1 MATNSSRES
10 ASSSKFV
17 YPPPIVLLGKR
28 DFKPFNDILLSI
40 GQRVNM
46 TEELVYSI
54 STKNPDLQKTYDL
67 RFAGVDSEK
76 RPPLTGYEASDLL
89 SPSKTPSSSSSTLPS
104 QTVRQSGNTSDQ
116 GSRPIGRGGR
126 RQFTRYTGFPR
137 TSSQWH
143 DDRTAR
149 AAFADESD
157 NEVLTSR
164 AFETPLQPTTAARS
178 VSSPGSI
185 DTSQLPAVPQALKD
199 FLGITRSDEKKIHTS
214 EVVFI
219 NILTWRQEHHS
230 KRKARADLWIWMKSC
245 LYLDITK
252 NVRGMFFSAF
262 EGVPLNDICMLLTKL
277 RLLCTRPN
285 IVAIARSVAEFF
297 LKKEKV
303 PLSPSQFYVNTEERA
318 DDINQSLEA
327 LERERGNTLLT
338 GGFRIS
344 PFVSACLTLNSI
356 SKERKYEH
364 LMFSLAE
371 KDEVLATTLE
381 STKGFIKY
389 LDDFQQNL
397 ENIRGE
403 EPTLSASLAVEKR
416 PQDACWRN
424 FKGVP
429 CRLDCKFKHYKPNIS
444 SGDLTSLGKAESSSR
459 TSTSI
464 CFRCGSLR
472 TACPDISKCSAISS
486 TCTGCKKT
494 GHVVAVCKA
503 RKASFSA
510 LRANFA
516 KEMDDDSEEPMDQ
529 RELYS
534 EVVDFGD
541 DADDFLEEYD
551 EQCNM
556 CVEEIGEGSGF
567 IISRTFENAGLKLS
581 TNDVPPNAKS
591 LISTR
596 DLTCNF
602 AKVPQTEGYTTF
614 ISDTGTNVSITNKK
628 VDPARSYFEPSSINL
643 AGSDSKILSHNK
655 SDLSYQL
662 KTGHGLEVSRV
673 VNSAS
678 AQNLLS
684 VPNLTK
690 AGLTFVYDETEM
702 RVFQTKG
709 LNIAGELI
717 DREDKCQRTGL
728 YPWTMK
734 DNPVTEEGSSGLL
747 FCANAIAKD
756 NSSRT
761 SSERLSILRD
771 AFAAFI
777 TPFSAKKLMAN
788 LARAYYDKAGDENS
802 MRHEAL
808 CHLSAKTI
816 NTVFPGAN
824 YPLGGCGCQDCV
836 DSKAHRIP
844 KPARLDTKTSNNMKP
859 GERCQ
864 ADFQGPFAGAC
875 GGKRYALEFID
886 VPSGYGDTYP
896 CKATTDF
903 YQVFPVHWKESCALS
918 GNRLRKF
925 ETDSDSVFASKES
938 QKIYQEK
945 VVSHSAAA
953 PYEHCPY
960 IEGQN
965 RIRFEAVSA
974 MMKRAN
980 AKSPKW
986 SLARKHFVFTMN
998 NIRVVK
1004 LADGSLI
1011 SRRNIFENNTTIF
1024 NPKFFAAFGTRCQ
1037 VQIPAGQRDG
1047 GKGPTQLRTFDGV
1060 VVGYMKS
1067 GLGYLVEH
1075 SGNMKIY
1082 NTGFTMTTIF
1092 PGDYPW
1098 WKDTNDDC
1106 PKNFFPTLEAAVDAK
1121 EWEKFKFDELE
1132 SSRALDIIESTILPT
1147 IKAYAKLNGEVETG
1161 ITKPLSVVS
1170 DLSGSEFR
1178 RAEEV
1183 PKSVTAVE
1191 EIPSLSTCE
1200 PKSSVEEKQKEK
1212 SVEMT
1217 IALGDAV
1224 EVVQSKALD
1233 LPVTTDLSEPLSK
1246 QTLPGELVCSKSRK
1260 PKRNQR
1266 IYVLEREGDDGT
1278 GKWIVIEADVLPRVN
1293 SPNATKVGH
1302 ERCANAKDP
1311 LDIWDVPRD
1320 NIDFTLESAIIRCDQ
1335 SNDHNFAGV
1344 AIVPHVVDV
1353 LDSTREQA
1361 RMGLVELKAF
1371 SAESRLLFTQK
1382 PITLPPPQEWNV
1394 DKHPYSKDYIS
1405 ASDLEFAQVEANK
1418 TWILVDIDKVPK
1430 GHKIIPTK
1438 MIFSDKIKD
1447 EACVKP
1453 KARLVAQ
1460 GNRQAPNS
1468 YGETHAGVMDIN
1480 GFRLQLAELIQDD
1493 TIEHAHWDSSNAYLN
1508 AVLHEEVY
1516 CAIPPRYKNRYPGKC
1531 WRLLKALY
1539 GLRQAGF
1546 EWKMLVNK
1554 IMKLAGAVAN
1564 PKDLAVFQL
1573 TKGNDWVRTF
1583 TEVDDFFVF
1592 WPKQSR
1598 YLRDVLWNTCT
1609 QNIREIN
1616 DLGPLSWV
1624 LKCKIDVNHTT
1635 GVLTM
1640 SQGGFAR
1647 EMIARFGFENIKHA
1661 DTPAFDKGEDSK
1673 MTAEDLIVSPENS
1686 SAIKDL
1692 PIREVIGCLWW
1703 LVRMTRLDMNLATQ
1717 QASRYQ
1723 DKPSMKLWRWLLRMV
1738 GYLAKEPDRG
1748 LVFRKSS
1755 EAQHRVTYCDASL
1768 GDLPDS
1774 KSTLGLAYLI
1784 SGCSVHWNCC
1794 SSSRIC
1800 FSSCEA
1806 EAHALVKA
1814 WKFDQWVKL
1823 LLFYMHGT
1831 HLDGLPTVVKEDNMS
1846 TIALTS
1852 EHAPKKRARHYGM
1865 EWDAVCEAVQNKEI
1879 QLVWTDTNEQWADIL
1894 TKPLSKAKFEQ
1905 FRNALMGNL

>member
-10 ASSSKFV
+10 ASSTKYV
-17 YPPPIVLLGKR
+17 YPPPIVLLGKK
-28 DFKPFNDILLSI
+28 DFKPFNEILLSI

-67 RFAGVDSEK
+67 RFAGVDLDK
-76 RPPLTGYEASDLL
+76 RPPLKGYEPSDLL
-89 SPSKTPSSSSSTLPS
+89 SPSKTPSSSLPS
-104 QTVRQSGNTSDQ
+104 QTSRQGGNTSDL
-116 GSRPIGRGGR
+116 GSSYTGRGGTQR
-126 RQFTRYTGFPR
+126 RPPRHFPR
-137 TSSQWH
+137 TSAQWQEQ
-143 DDRTAR
+143 RAAR
-149 AAFADESD
+149 AFFEDESD
-157 NEVLTSR
+157 VDVLASGR
-164 AFETPLQPTTAARS
+164 FETPLQQGLSGRS

-185 DTSQLPAVPQALKD
+185 DSSQLPSVPQALKD

-297 LKKEKV
+297 LRKEKA

-356 SKERKYEH
+356 SKDRKYEH

-371 KDEVLATTLE
+371 KDDVLATTLE

-403 EPTLSASLAVEKR
+403 EPALSASLAAEKR
-416 PQDACWRN
+416 PPDACWRN

-429 CRLDCKFKHYKPNIS
+429 CSLECKFKHYKPNIS
-444 SGDLTSLGKAESSSR
+444 QGDISSLGKAAPNSKSGG
-459 TSTSI
+459 SI

-472 TACPDISKCSAISS
+472 TVCPDISKCSAISL

-503 RKASFSA
+503 RKATLSA

-541 DADDFLEEYD
+541 NVEDFLEEYD

-556 CVEEIGEGSGF
+556 CFEEIGEGSGF
-567 IISRTFENAGLKLS
+567 MNSRTFENARLEIS
-581 TNDVPPNAKS
+581 TNDVLAPPHISKS
-591 LISTR
+591 LASAEES
-596 DLTCNF
+596 TCNF
-602 AKVPQTEGYTTF
+602 ANVPQTKGYTTF
-614 ISDTGTNVSITNKK
+614 YSDTGTNVSITNKK

-643 AGSDSKILSHNK
+643 AGSTSKILSHNK
-655 SDLSYQL
+655 SDLTYQL
-662 KTGHGLEVSRV
+662 KTGHGLEVSRI
-673 VNSAS
+673 VNSEN

-690 AGLTFVYDETEM
+690 AGLTFVFDEAEM

-709 LNIAGELI
+709 LTMAGELV

-734 DNPVTEEGSSGLL
+734 DNAEEDNSGLL
-747 FCANAIAKD
+747 FCANAIAHD
-756 NSSRT
+756 VSPRT
-761 SSERLSILRD
+761 SSERLDTLRN
-771 AFAAFI
+771 AFSELIA
-777 TPFSAKKLMAN
+777 PFAAKKLMAN
-788 LARAYYDKAGDENS
+788 LARAYYDKAGDKSS

-808 CHLSAKTI
+808 CHLGAKVI

-836 DSKAHRIP
+836 DSKSHRIP
-844 KPARLDTKTSNNMKP
+844 KPGRLDTKKSNNMRP

-875 GGKRYALEFID
+875 GGKKYALEFID
-886 VPSGYGDTYP
+886 VPSGYGDTFP

-903 YQVFPVHWKESCALS
+903 YQCFPVHWKESFALS
-918 GNRLRKF
+918 GNRMRLL
-925 ETDSDSVFASKES
+925 ETDSDSVFGSKES
-938 QKIYQEK
+938 QRMYQEK

-980 AKSPKW
+980 AKSSKW

-1004 LADGSLI
+1004 ITDGSLL
-1011 SRRNIFENNTTIF
+1011 SKKNIFENNTTVF
-1024 NPKFFAAFGTRCQ
+1024 NPIFFVAFGTRCQ
-1037 VQIPAGQRDG
+1037 VQIPASQREG
-1047 GKGPTQLRTFDGV
+1047 GKGPTQFRTFDGV

-1075 SGNMKIY
+1075 AENKKIY

-1098 WKDTNDDC
+1098 WKDVNDDC
-1106 PKNFFPTLEAAVDAK
+1106 PKNFFPTLEAAVDAN
-1121 EWEKFKFDELE
+1121 EWEKFKFDELD
-1132 SSRALDIIESTILPT
+1132 SSRALDSIESTILPK
-1147 IKAYAKLNGEVETG
+1147 IEVYAKLNRDMATG
-1161 ITKPLSVVS
+1161 ITKQLSVISNPV
-1170 DLSGSEFR
+1170 L
-1178 RAEEV
+1178 V
-1183 PKSVTAVE
+1183 VE
-1191 EIPSLSTCE
+1191 GA
-1200 PKSSVEEKQKEK
+1200 EEKQIP
-1212 SVEMT
+1212 VAAVD
-1217 IALGDAV
+1217 IAFADAITPV
-1224 EVVQSKALD
+1224 DMVVNPQPLEEPEVVPSDAEPK
-1233 LPVTTDLSEPLSK
+1233 PSELVMPEIVEPADGP
-1246 QTLPGELVCSKSRK
+1246 PGELVCSVERY

-1266 IYVLEREGDDGT
+1266 IYVLEKSDDDGG
-1278 GKWIVIEADVLPRVN
+1278 GKWRVVEANVLPRVKN
-1293 SPNATKVGH
+1293 PNGTQVGH
-1302 ERCANAKDP
+1302 ERVENVDDP
-1311 LDIWDVPRD
+1311 TDIWDVPRD
-1320 NIDFTLESAIIRCDQ
+1320 NIDFKKEAALVRCGQ
-1335 SNDHNFAGV
+1335 SNDCKFAGV
-1344 AIVPHVVDV
+1344 AITPSVGDI
-1353 LDSTREQA
+1353 LDSTGKQT
-1361 RMGLVELKAF
+1361 RMGLVELNAF
-1371 SAESRLLFTQK
+1371 SAESRPLFTQK
-1382 PITLPPPQEWNV
+1382 PITLSPPQEWNV
-1394 DKHPYSKDYIS
+1394 DKHPYSKDYID

-1418 TWILVDIDKVPK
+1418 TWMLVDIDKVPK

-1480 GFRLQLAELIQDD
+1480 GFRIQLAELIQDK

-1508 AVLHEEVY
+1508 ALLHEEVY
-1516 CAIPPRYKNRYPGKC
+1516 SAIPPRYRNRYPGKC

-1554 IMKLAGAVAN
+1554 IMKLAGAIAN
-1564 PKDLAVFQL
+1564 PKDLAVFQV
-1573 TKGNDWVRTF
+1573 TKESDWVRIF

-1592 WPKQSR
+1592 SPKKSR
-1598 YLRDVLWNTCT
+1598 YLRDVLWLTCT

-1624 LKCKIDVNHTT
+1624 LKCKIHVDHTA
-1635 GVLTM
+1635 GILTM

-1673 MTAEDLIVSPENS
+1673 MTPEDLVVSPEDLS
-1686 SAIKDL
+1686 VIKDL
-1692 PIREVIGCLWW
+1692 PIRELIGCFWW
-1703 LVRMTRLDMNLATQ
+1703 LVAMTRLDLNLATQ

-1748 LVFRKSS
+1748 LIYRRSS
-1755 EAQHRVTYCDASL
+1755 ESQRRVTYCDASL
-1768 GDLPDS
+1768 GDLPKS

-1784 SGCSVHWNCC
+1784 SGCSVHWNCS
-1794 SSSRIC
+1794 SSSRVC

-1823 LLFYMHGT
+1823 LLFYMHGV
-1831 HLDGLPTVVKEDNMS
+1831 HLDCLPTVVKEDNMS
-1846 TIALTS
+1846 TIALTG

-1879 QLVWTDTNEQWADIL
+1879 QLIWTDTNEQWADIL
-1894 TKPLSKAKFEQ
+1894 TKPLSRAKFEQ